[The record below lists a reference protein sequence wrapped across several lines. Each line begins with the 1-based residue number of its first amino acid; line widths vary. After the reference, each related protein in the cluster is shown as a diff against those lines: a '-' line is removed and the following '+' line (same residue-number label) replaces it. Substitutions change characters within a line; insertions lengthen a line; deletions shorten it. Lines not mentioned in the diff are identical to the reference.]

1 MLVDEQVAMTV
12 HILAHH
18 QNQRIINA
26 NFERSAETISRHF
39 RKVINAIIRIQ
50 DELLKKPELV
60 PDNST
65 DERWK
70 WFKGCLGALDG
81 THIKVH
87 VPVEDKPKY
96 RTRKNEIATNVLGV
110 CSQEMQFIYVLPG
123 WEGSAADG
131 RVLGDAISSYYLVDV
146 GYTNGEGF
154 LAPFRG
160 QRYHLNDWSEG
171 HQPSTPEEFFNMKH
185 YSARNIIDRMYGD
198 IKMDTL
204 TQDIRGRGK
213 NKRKWKYEEDAKLIE
228 ALLDMANLGTYKVE
242 NGFKPGYLNYVEEKM
257 QVSLPNSRLKAKPH
271 IESRIKTIKK
281 DFTIVYDM
289 LNSPNTSGFGWDP
302 IKKCI
307 TAEKSV
313 WDAYLQS
320 HPSHSSWQN
329 KSFPFFEDLLIIFG
343 KDRATG
349 TNAEGP
355 ADMMEE
361 IQREQ
366 EHGLEDTDASM
377 QSPRNEGLHNQ
388 KKRKRSRSED
398 NMTVMMDDAASVIG
412 NEIAKAGE
420 VFSKAIGV
428 DAEISEKRQRID
440 SEIRKI
446 HHITTREIIKAVCH
460 IARDHELTDVFF
472 SMTDKGKEEMVE
484 SILRG
489 DI

>member
-18 QNQRIINA
+18 QKQRIINA

-50 DELLKKPELV
+50 DELLKKPEPV

-70 WFKGCLGALDG
+70 WFKG
-81 THIKVH
+81 
-87 VPVEDKPKY
+87 
-96 RTRKNEIATNVLGV
+96 
-110 CSQEMQFIYVLPG
+110 
-123 WEGSAADG
+123 SAADG
-131 RVLGDAISSYYLVDV
+131 RVLRDAISRRNGLVVPRGSYYLVDA

-185 YSARNIIDRMYGD
+185 SSARNIIERMYGD

-213 NKRKWKYEEDAKLIE
+213 NKRKWKYDEDAKLIE
-228 ALLDMANLGTYKVE
+228 ALLDMANLGTYKAE

-307 TAEKSV
+307 TAEKPV

-329 KSFPFFEDLLIIFG
+329 KSFPFYEDLLIIFG

-366 EHGLEDTDASM
+366 VNNNANNDVEEHSLEEIDASM

-388 KKRKRSRSED
+388 KKKKRSRSED
-398 NMTVMMDDAASVIG
+398 NMTVMMDGIKDAASVIG
-412 NEIAKAGE
+412 NEIAKASE

-446 HHITTREIIKAVCH
+446 HHLTTREIIKAVCH
-460 IARDHELTDVFF
+460 IARDHELTGVFF